1 MKFLGEEVGLKE
13 NILHTIKARRSTV
26 AFRKEDVD
34 LATLKEIFTYA
45 SYAPTHYMTESW
57 RVKLYQGRGKKQLVD
72 AIIRSY
78 QRSGLLKKDNP
89 ASGLSIANFL
99 LSIPHHALIYFENQ
113 VDSIRQEEEYASV
126 AAFIQNA
133 QLAAWEKQVGVLWT
147 ITPYMHDEEFITEIG
162 LDPEHHKISGV
173 LQIGYPDKVT
183 RFRERTP
190 VDVFMEVIE
199 E

>member
-1 MKFLGEEVGLKE
+1 M
-13 NILHTIKARRSTV
+13 LHTIKARRSTV

-57 RVKLYQGRGKKQLVD
+57 RVKLYQGAGKNQLVD

-99 LSIPHHALIYFENQ
+99 LSIPHHALVYFENQ
-113 VDSIRQEEEYASV
+113 ADAVRQEEEYASV

-133 QLAAWEKQVGVLWT
+133 QLAAWEKQVGMLWT
-147 ITPYMHDEEFITEIG
+147 ITPYMHDAEFIADIG
-162 LDPEHHKISGV
+162 LDPERHKISGV
-173 LQIGYPDKVT
+173 LQIGYPYKVT
-183 RFRERTP
+183 RFRERVP
-190 VDVFMEVIE
+190 VDAFMEVIE
-199 E
+199 D